1 MRTLQTLVQHKK
13 QLLRIGVL
21 ALAMILSATL
31 LIQPAAA
38 KNTYVINVGDE
49 VLVHNTYATDPTEVL
64 QEAGVTLGEDD
75 LIETTPS
82 EEGAQ
87 ITIIRGMKITVNYC
101 DKETF
106 HLVSYGETVDA
117 LFDRNGIALTENSR
131 VSVALDAETC
141 DGMEIVVNDTIIST
155 EQYTMTLPYS
165 VEYQDTDALKA
176 GTEVVLFQ
184 GANGQVRYTAKVTY
198 VNGDEA
204 SREILGEEVLTEPV
218 TQIVARGT
226 GDGTG
231 SKTGKPIIGDGV
243 IIDCNGDVLTFTHR
257 DTYVA
262 TAYSRTCEGG
272 EITAIGTPTRVG
284 AIAVDPRLIP
294 YGTRMFIVSKDGRYI
309 YGVATAED
317 CGGSIKGKR
326 IDLFYETR
334 SECLTFG
341 MRDIDVYFL
350 G

>member
-1 MRTLQTLVQHKK
+1 MRKFK
-13 QLLRIGVL
+13 ALLPRSPMLIRISVL
-21 ALAMILSATL
+21 ALALIL
-31 LIQPAAA
+31 PALMLTQTVFA
-38 KNTYVINVGDE
+38 KNTFVITDGDQ
-49 VLVHNTYATDPTEVL
+49 VLVHNTYSTDPADVL
-64 QEAGVTLGEDD
+64 VEAGVTLGEADI
-75 LIETTPS
+75 IETIHGEESS
-82 EEGAQ
+82 E
-87 ITIIRGMKITVNYC
+87 ITVIRGMTITVDYC
-101 DKETF
+101 GETVQ
-106 HLVSYGETVDA
+106 LVSYGETVSD
-117 LFDRNGIALTENSR
+117 LFDRNGIALDENSV
-131 VSVALDAETC
+131 VSVALDAETF
-141 DGMEIVVNDTIIST
+141 DGMQILVEDTIIST
-155 EQYTMTLPYS
+155 EVYTMSVPYE
-165 VEYQDTDALKA
+165 VVYQDTDALKS
-176 GTEVVLFQ
+176 GDEVVLYE
-184 GANGQVRYTAKVTY
+184 GVEGQKQFTAKVTY
-198 VNGDEA
+198 VNGKE
-204 SREILGEEVLTEPV
+204 SERVVLSEEVISEPV
-218 TQIVARGT
+218 TKVIARGT

-231 SKTGKPIIGDGV
+231 SKSQKPVIGDGV
-243 IIDCNGDVLTFTHR
+243 IIAPNGDVLTYTHR

-334 SECLTFG
+334 AECLTFG

>member
-1 MRTLQTLVQHKK
+1 MRIFKALMLRKTLLI
-13 QLLRIGVL
+13 RISVL
-21 ALAMILSATL
+21 ALALILPAL
-31 LIQPAAA
+31 LLTQTVFA
-38 KNTYVINVGDE
+38 KNTYVITDGDE
-49 VLVHNTYATDPTEVL
+49 VLVHNTYATDPAAVL
-64 QEAGVTLGEDD
+64 EEAGVTVGETDI
-75 LIETTPS
+75 IETTPV
-82 EEGAQ
+82 EDGAE
-87 ITIIRGMKITVNYC
+87 ITIVRGMQVTVDYC
-101 DKETF
+101 GQEIQ
-106 HLVSYGETVDA
+106 LVSYGETVSE
-117 LFDRNGIALTENSR
+117 LFDRSGIALNENSR
-131 VSVALDAETC
+131 VSVALDTQTF
-141 DGMEIVVNDTIIST
+141 DGLQIVVNDTITAT
-155 EQYTMTLPYS
+155 EVYTMTVPYET
-165 VEYQDTDALKA
+165 VYQETDALVA
-176 GTEVVLFQ
+176 GAEVVLYE
-184 GANGQVRYTAKVTY
+184 GVDGQTQYTAKVTY
-198 VNGDEA
+198 VNGKENG
-204 SREILGEEVLTEPV
+204 REVLSEDVISEPV
-218 TQIVARGT
+218 TKVVALGT
-226 GDGTG
+226 GDGSG
-231 SKTGKPIIGDGV
+231 SKSQKPIIGDGV
-243 IIDCNGDVLTFTHR
+243 IIAPNGDVLTYTHR